1 MTTGTPTT
9 TVTTPGGRSL
19 DLYLAG
25 PPDGD
30 VLLFHSG
37 TPSVPLP
44 YGPSIDLMAERG
56 LRYVAFSRAGYGSS
70 SPRPGRSRPCPGDDP
85 PGVLDSA
92 GAPRAGTVGWARRGA
107 PAACA

>member
-1 MTTGTPTT
+1 MTTATPT
-9 TVTTPGGRSL
+9 TVTTPDGRSL

-44 YGPSIDLMAERG
+44 YRPAVDLMAERG

-70 SPRPGRSRPCPGDDP
+70 TRRPGGPSRT
-85 PGVLDSA
+85 SSM
-92 GAPRAGTVGWARRGA
+92 TRGSSWITLG
-107 PAACA
+107 PSKR